1 MDSKRKNQ
9 RVKRTKGLPVGA
21 RNNINLDMDSINV
34 ANVLVLSTNSHLYH
48 LGTAS
53 ASVLHLGQADVTWR
67 TLSVTPGPGSG
78 STSLIM
84 IELGKFEENLQSKR
98 PLSTASAPTQLYKL
112 PIINVN
118 VQSFDP
124 NN

>member
-1 MDSKRKNQ
+1 
-9 RVKRTKGLPVGA
+9 
-21 RNNINLDMDSINV
+21 MDSINV

-98 PLSTASAPTQLYKL
+98 PLSTALSPSQLYNL

-124 NN
+124 AN